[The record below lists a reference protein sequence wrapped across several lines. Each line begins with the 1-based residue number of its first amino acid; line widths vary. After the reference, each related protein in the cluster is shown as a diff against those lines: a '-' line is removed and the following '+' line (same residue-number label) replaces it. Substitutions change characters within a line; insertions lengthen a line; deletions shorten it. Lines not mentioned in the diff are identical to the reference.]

1 MAMHRGRALTYALLA
16 LAFGGLSYA
25 VGVGSV
31 LGQRAEASVLEAAS
45 FTYDPPAP
53 LSLVSVPVVVV
64 ALLLIGAL
72 AWWVHG
78 VRRAIAVV
86 LFPAIAVVA
95 SQLLKQRVLERPGLF
110 EFDAENT
117 FPSGHMTVFTVVGAA
132 LIWAVPRAL
141 QPTAASVGAILTGV
155 AAWQLLEYGWHRPS
169 DLIGALS
176 LGVLVFA
183 LAALVRVRGSNRA
196 SRAPRRV
203 PFAVNKILGV
213 FLTVAGAA
221 LVAGGLALTVAAG
234 WFIKAELMITGAQ
247 VAVIGASALG
257 SRAYLALSAENT

>member
-1 MAMHRGRALTYALLA
+1 MGMHRGRALAYALLA
-16 LAFGGLSYA
+16 LVFGGLSYA
-25 VGVGSV
+25 VGVGSL

-53 LSLVSVPVVVV
+53 LSLISVPAVIV
-64 ALLLIGAL
+64 ALLLIGAIAL
-72 AWWVHG
+72 WAHG
-78 VRRAIAVV
+78 AGRALAVV
-86 LFPAIAVVA
+86 IFPTIAIVT

-117 FPSGHMTVFTVVGAA
+117 FPSGHMTVFTVVSAA
-132 LIWAVPRAL
+132 LIWAVPRVL
-141 QPTAASVGAILTGV
+141 QPTVALLGAILTGV

-183 LAALVRVRGSNRA
+183 CAALIRVRGSRTLP
-196 SRAPRRV
+196 RAPGRV
-203 PFAVNKILGV
+203 SFAVNRILGV
-213 FLTVAGAA
+213 LLALVGAT

-234 WFIKAELMITGAQ
+234 WFTSAELMISGAQ
-247 VAVIGASALG
+247 VAVIGASALA
-257 SRAYLALSAENT
+257 SRAYLALSA